1 VTSTSPN
8 PRASNI
14 NPQIFREYDI
24 RGIADRDLTDDVAR
38 AVGRA
43 FADRMREK
51 GKTRIAVGRDVRL
64 SSPRIRTAMVEG
76 LVERGAH
83 VIDVGQVPTPALYFA
98 VLRLKADAGA
108 MVTGS
113 HNPIEYNGI
122 KLSEGISSLHG
133 EDIQEIR
140 RRAESPSTAGVPRGS
155 TEEVSLDKEYL
166 DDLAGRIRLERPLKV
181 VVDPGNGA
189 ASIAGPE
196 FLRRIGCE
204 VDAIFAEPDGR
215 FPNHLPDPTVPELMK
230 SLVDRV
236 RATKADVGIGFDGD
250 ADRVGAVDEKGRLLF
265 GDQVL
270 ALYAGDVLAS
280 HPGAPIV
287 FEVKCSQGLVEWVRE
302 KGGEPIMWKAG
313 HSLIKAKMRELNA
326 PLGGEMSGHMFFADE
341 FPGYDDALYAA
352 GRLLRILAASGRP
365 LSALV
370 DALPQSKYVATPE
383 IRLDC
388 PDDKKFAIVDQV
400 REHFRAGHEVIDVDG
415 ARVQFDG
422 GWGLIRASNTQPVL
436 VVRFEATSKERLAEI
451 AQEVYDVLARHPEV
465 TVPALPV

>member
-1 VTSTSPN
+1 V
-8 PRASNI
+8 

-24 RGIADRDLTDDVAR
+24 RGIADRELTDDVVR

-43 FADRMREK
+43 FADRMRER

-64 SSPRIRTAMVEG
+64 SSPRIRTALVAG

-83 VIDVGQVPTPALYFA
+83 VIDVGEGPTPALYFA
-98 VLRLKADAGA
+98 ILHLKADGGV

-113 HNPIEYNGI
+113 HNPIEYNGL

-133 EDIQEIR
+133 EEIQEIL
-140 RRAESPSTAGVPRGS
+140 RRAESTGAPVPRGS
-155 TEEVSLDKEYL
+155 VEEVPIDAAYL
-166 DDLAGRIRLERPLKV
+166 EDLAGRIRIARPLRV

-189 ASIAGPE
+189 ASLAGPE
-196 FLRRIGCE
+196 FLRRIGCT

-215 FPNHLPDPTVPELMK
+215 FPNHLPDPTVPSLMQA
-230 SLVDRV
+230 LMERV
-236 RATKADVGIGFDGD
+236 RATGADLGIGFDGD

-265 GDQVL
+265 GDQL
-270 ALYAGDVLAS
+270 LGLYAGDVLAT
-280 HPGAPIV
+280 HPGAPVI
-287 FEVKCSQGLVEWVRE
+287 FEVKCSQGLVELVRE
-302 KGGEPIMWKAG
+302 KGGEPVMWKAG
-313 HSLIKAKMRELNA
+313 HSLIKAKMRETKA

-352 GRLLRILAASGRP
+352 GRLIRLLAASNRP

-370 DALPQSKYVATPE
+370 DDLPQSRYVSTPE

-388 PDDKKFAIVDQV
+388 PDDRKFAIVDAV
-400 REHFRAGHEVIDVDG
+400 REHFRATHEVIDVDG
-415 ARVQFDG
+415 ARVQFGD

-436 VVRFEATSKERLAEI
+436 VVRFEARSKERLAEI
-451 AQEVYDVLARHPEV
+451 AQEVYEALSRHPEV
-465 TVPALPV
+465 TVPTLPV

>member
-1 VTSTSPN
+1 LV
-8 PRASNI
+8 
-14 NPQIFREYDI
+14 Q
-24 RGIADRDLTDDVAR
+24 
-38 AVGRA
+38 
-43 FADRMREK
+43 
-51 GKTRIAVGRDVRL
+51 
-64 SSPRIRTAMVEG
+64 G
-76 LVERGAH
+76 LIERGAH
-83 VIDVGQVPTPALYFA
+83 VLDVGQVPTPALYFA

-133 EDIQEIR
+133 DDIQEIR
-140 RRAESPSTAGVPRGS
+140 RRAESPSTASVPSGS
-155 TEEVSLDKEYL
+155 TEEVSVDKEYL

-230 SLVDRV
+230 SLIDRV

-250 ADRVGAVDEKGRLLF
+250 ADRVGAVDETGE
-265 GDQVL
+265 
-270 ALYAGDVLAS
+270 VLAS

-287 FEVKCSQGLVEWVRE
+287 FEVKCSQGLVEWVRD
-302 KGGEPIMWKAG
+302 KGGKPIMWKAG

-415 ARVQFDG
+415 ARVQFGD

-436 VVRFEATSKERLAEI
+436 VVRFEATSKQRLAEI